1 MASRNARAVMEH
13 LGLGASAFENPEV
26 SAMTEICEI
35 LRRLPDDDARLRVMR
50 WSFGRFNPEFKRP
63 VGETAAPLAAA
74 PPAPVPVPVPV
85 PAPAPVPAPVLTLAP
100 APTPAPAPA
109 SVQEQAPDPLA
120 ASDIRSEI
128 AAIAPEMVAAPQAP
142 RRRDAR
148 DLRDI
153 NDFGSQLSE
162 LNDLFPADRR
172 DSSRTNFDAF

>member
-1 MASRNARAVMEH
+1 
-13 LGLGASAFENPEV
+13 
-26 SAMTEICEI
+26 ICEI

-63 VGETAAPLAAA
+63 VGEAAAPLAVA
-74 PPAPVPVPVPV
+74 PPAPVPVAV
-85 PAPAPVPAPVLTLAP
+85 PAPAPVPAPVLPLAPVPAP
-100 APTPAPAPA
+100 APTPTPAP
-109 SVQEQAPDPLA
+109 VEVQAPDPLA
-120 ASDIRSEI
+120 AADIRSEI

-172 DSSRTNFDAF
+172 DSSRTNF